1 MALSDNSLALIWINP
16 CIIKQRCAIFSSFSS
31 IAGYFC
37 TSLILGKMQNVSALV
52 NERENSA
59 KKNWY
64 QSEVCTTLHAED
76 FFRSFSGYGTCM
88 HASPVH
94 KKIDLSLKP
103 TENIFSKKLHTN
115 SPSYSTCKLKF
126 NDFSRNHADNI
137 FSPLR
142 ACLNVLASST
152 FFYMLSTW
160 IKGK

>member
-1 MALSDNSLALIWINP
+1 M
-16 CIIKQRCAIFSSFSS
+16 QF
-31 IAGYFC
+31 
-37 TSLILGKMQNVSALV
+37 LGKMQNVSALV

-59 KKNWY
+59 KKNLISIWSLY
-64 QSEVCTTLHAED
+64 NVACRR
-76 FFRSFSGYGTCM
+76 FFSIIYWRSNKMSSSGYGSCM